1 MPCQAIKKALI
12 LWPCAGMAWQFCM
25 KSSFKRSLFEC
36 GAVSIQI
43 SLDWLTWAI
52 LWISLFMSIL
62 LLPFLPCLVCVH
74 IELCLLSCWER
85 EVTSVAWVACRQ
97 IGCLASY
104 FVVAIRRAWPESSIC
119 LSLRSLDIPRL
130 LVSFCF
136 LAWRPRS
143 ARRMES
149 WHVHTAYAFGSGVS
163 LESFSVEDRGT
174 KGMAA
179 RPQGRKG
186 LHLRPSPGISS

>member
-1 MPCQAIKKALI
+1 
-12 LWPCAGMAWQFCM
+12 MAWQFCM
-25 KSSFKRSLFEC
+25 KSSFKRSLFER

-43 SLDWLTWAI
+43 SLVWLTWAI

-85 EVTSVAWVACRQ
+85 EVASVAWVACRQ
-97 IGCLASY
+97 IGCLVSY

-130 LVSFCF
+130 HKIASFVLFSCLEAKVSPTDGK
-136 LAWRPRS
+136 LARTYRVRVQFWCLTRVVLRGRP
-143 ARRMES
+143 
-149 WHVHTAYAFGSGVS
+149 WH
-163 LESFSVEDRGT
+163 
-174 KGMAA
+174 
-179 RPQGRKG
+179 
-186 LHLRPSPGISS
+186 